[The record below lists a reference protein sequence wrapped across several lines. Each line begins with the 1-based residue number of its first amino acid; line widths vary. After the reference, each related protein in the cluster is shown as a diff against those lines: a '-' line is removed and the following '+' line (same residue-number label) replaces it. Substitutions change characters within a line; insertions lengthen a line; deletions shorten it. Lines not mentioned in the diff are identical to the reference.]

1 VRLGPHVAIVALI
14 AAGVP
19 AMAQELEPE
28 QAVLLEQAR
37 ESAMRY
43 SDSLPDF
50 LCTEVVRRS
59 EDALGNGRWRTTD
72 TLTVKLSYSDHRE
85 DYKLMQINGKP
96 TSVDYL
102 QAGGALST
110 GEFGTRLAS
119 IFDLTS
125 HGDFRWK
132 GWTTLRKRRA
142 ARFTY
147 RIAREDSIFRI
158 QYGPETEGK
167 NAIIVAYHGEVFVTR
182 RRTWCCG
189 TRNTR
194 RFRRVFRSAPTFPRW
209 ITISLPWAGSRTCCP
224 RRRWSRRT
232 VGDMRRRTARCFAS
246 TANSRRRPRSRSR
259 RRRRSERAPAYGL
272 PPVMRRAPRLRVR

>member
-1 VRLGPHVAIVALI
+1 VRLRPHVAIVALI
-14 AAGVP
+14 AAGVAAP
-19 AMAQELEPE
+19 AQELEPE
-28 QAVLLEQAR
+28 QSSLLEQAR

-43 SDSLPDF
+43 ADSLPDF

-59 EDALGNGRWRTTD
+59 EDPQGNGRWRTTD

-119 IFDLTS
+119 IFDPTS

-132 GWTTLRKRRA
+132 GWTTLRRRRV

-158 QYGPETEGK
+158 QYGPDTEGK
-167 NAIIVAYHGEVFVTR
+167 NAIIVAYHGEVYVEEETHMVLRYTQHAEIPPGFPISANFSTVDYDFASVGGKPYLLPSEALVTTHSGKYAAENR
-182 RRTWCCG
+182 E
-189 TRNTR
+189 
-194 RFRRVFRSAPTFPRW
+194 VFREYRKFQTETTITF
-209 ITISLPWAGSRTCCP
+209 
-224 RRRWSRRT
+224 
-232 VGDMRRRTARCFAS
+232 
-246 TANSRRRPRSRSR
+246 
-259 RRRRSERAPAYGL
+259 E
-272 PPVMRRAPRLRVR
+272 PPEKK